1 MVDERADKPTAAVR
15 IQGLQLSRS
24 NMHGEA
30 SRLRK
35 VAEGRSEGWG
45 WHRLLM
51 QGL

>member
-1 MVDERADKPTAAVR
+1 MDETADKPTAAMQ
-15 IQGLQLSRS
+15 IQGLQLSSS
-24 NMHGEA
+24 NMRGEA

-45 WHRLLM
+45 WRRLLM